1 MTYDP
6 RKRDSTWA
14 MFQPGCYLDPA
25 GRAHLFPDEV
35 IAYLQHAHPE
45 ANFEMSD
52 RELVVKTFVQAMREV
67 FPDVQIHYI
76 QHEREAS

>member
-1 MTYDP
+1 MSYDP
-6 RKRDSTWA
+6 RRRDSSWA

-35 IAYLQHAHPE
+35 IAYMQHLHPE
-45 ANFEMSD
+45 AGFEMSD
-52 RELVVKTFVQAMREV
+52 REFVVKAFVDAMRAE